1 MALQRSRVE
10 LGLSRGEASG
20 VAFDPRELSAALVH
34 PGFPVRAEER
44 ILQGTCATECV
55 FDPSSR
61 PICSASLLPTVHRH
75 VCRPHRARLNPG
87 RAPITHHR
95 SPRLG
100 TRLWRYVP
108 GVSNAATIVLIAN
121 SIPMCKTLKLPAFN
135 VLCHSVLVRLQK
147 QQGSY
152 RLAPSVGYILCS
164 ANTPVPSIPKREK
177 KRVRE
182 TPLSLCTQKMT

>member
-44 ILQGTCATECV
+44 ILQSTCATECV

-75 VCRPHRARLNPG
+75 VCRPNRARLNPG

-108 GVSNAATIVLIAN
+108 GVSNAATIVLVAN

-164 ANTPVPSIPKREK
+164 ANTPYHQYQKERKNVSVKLHSRYARK
-177 KRVRE
+177 K
-182 TPLSLCTQKMT
+182 